1 MSDQPGRW
9 VRAAAP
15 ASVSN
20 VCCGFDLLGF
30 AVAGW
35 QDVVESRWSPEP
47 GVRLIEVTGDGG
59 RLPRGADKN
68 TAGVAVS
75 KLLELVGDTGR
86 PRGGV
91 ELRLHKGLPL
101 ASGLGSSG
109 ASAVAALLA
118 TNEALALEA
127 DLGLLLSAA
136 MEGERV
142 ACGTAHPDNVA
153 PTLHGGLLLVR
164 PGSPPELIQLPVPA
178 GLTCVLIHPHSE
190 VSTEEARALLPKQV
204 PLSTLTTQAANLAT
218 LVTGL
223 FRGDDQLISSALVD
237 LVAEPVRGAM
247 TPGFEP
253 VRQAAR
259 AAGALGAGLSGSGPT
274 MFAWTREPDRADRIA
289 EAMQQGLERETG
301 LDGDL
306 LVFPV
311 GAPGARIAN
320 EGEPVKGNRPELR
333 QHSR

>member
-1 MSDQPGRW
+1 MSGEAGW

-35 QDVVESRWSPEP
+35 QDVVEARSSPEP

-59 RLPRGADKN
+59 RLPRGAGEN
-68 TAGVAVS
+68 TAGVAATR
-75 KLLELVGDTGR
+75 LLELVDRKGR
-86 PRGGV
+86 AGV
-91 ELRLHKGLPL
+91 DLRLHKGLPL

-109 ASAVAALLA
+109 ASAVAALVA
-118 TNEALALEA
+118 TNEAL
-127 DLGLLLSAA
+127 GLAAEPGQLLAAA

-164 PGSPPELIQLPVPA
+164 PGDPPELTELPVPA

-190 VSTEEARALLPKQV
+190 VATEAARAVLPAEV
-204 PLSTLTTQAANLAT
+204 PLSTLTTQAGNLAA

-223 FRGDDQLISSALVD
+223 FRGDDRLISAALVD
-237 LVAEPVRGAM
+237 LVAEPVRAGM

-253 VRQAAR
+253 VRRAAVT
-259 AAGALGAGLSGSGPT
+259 AGALGAGLSGSGPT
-274 MFAWTREPDRADRIA
+274 MFAWTREPQRANRIA
-289 EAMQQGLERETG
+289 ESMARALERETG
-301 LDGDL
+301 LEGDL
-306 LVFPV
+306 LTFPL
-311 GAPGARIAN
+311 GAPGARVLGD
-320 EGEPVKGNRPELR
+320 GEP
-333 QHSR
+333 S

>member
-1 MSDQPGRW
+1 MSDQAGRW

-35 QDVVESRWSPEP
+35 QDVVEARSSPEP
-47 GVRLIEVTGDGG
+47 GVRLIEVTGDDG
-59 RLPRGADKN
+59 RLPRSSAEN
-68 TAGVAVS
+68 TAGVAAA
-75 KLLELVGDTGR
+75 KLLELMGEGGQGSR
-86 PRGGV
+86 GMGPRGV

-109 ASAVAALLA
+109 ASAVAALVA
-118 TNEALALEA
+118 TNQA
-127 DLGLLLSAA
+127 LGLAADTGRLLVAA

-153 PTLHGGLLLVR
+153 PSLHGGLLLVR
-164 PGSPPELIQLPVPA
+164 PGEPPELTELPVPA
-178 GLTCVLIHPHSE
+178 ALTCVLLHPHSE
-190 VSTEEARALLPKQV
+190 VATEAARQVLPV
-204 PLSTLTTQAANLAT
+204 EIPLSTLTAQAGNLAT

-223 FRGDDQLISSALVD
+223 FRGDYHLISVALVD
-237 LVAEPVRGAM
+237 LVAEPVRAAM
-247 TPGFEP
+247 TPGFEA
-253 VRQAAR
+253 VRRAAV

-274 MFAWTREPDRADRIA
+274 MFAWTHEPAWAERIA
-289 EAMQQGLERETG
+289 ESMHRALGDEAG

-306 LVFPV
+306 LVSPV
-311 GAPGARIAN
+311 GAAGARVVGD
-320 EGEPVKGNRPELR
+320 GEP
-333 QHSR
+333 S